1 MTNTTPETSN
11 RVTGLVV
18 EALPNT
24 EFKVEIEGKAEP
36 VLVYL
41 AGKMKFNRIRVV
53 VGDKVEVEL
62 NPYEGKSRIVKRL

>member
-1 MTNTTPETSN
+1 MNSQDTSN

-24 EFKVEIEGKAEP
+24 EFRVEIEGKPEP
-36 VLVYL
+36 ILVYL
-41 AGKMKFNRIRVV
+41 GGKMKFNRIRVV
-53 VGDKVEVEL
+53 VGDKVEIEL